1 MENLVLP
8 LPVTEDTTR
17 LEIELG
23 VYVPST
29 QGIRAQRPLSDQEMR
44 LRVKSVQ
51 KFLADSFGGFT
62 SFGAQGGYTLETGKL
77 VSENV
82 TKVTAFADSPM
93 GDKEAIALI
102 SKCRYWCKKW
112 GQEAIGL
119 EHEGDLYFIGKK

>member
-1 MENLVLP
+1 MEELVLP
-8 LPVTEDTTR
+8 VSESTTI
-17 LEIELG
+17 LEVEVA

-29 QGIRAQRPLSDQEMR
+29 QGIRAQRPLSDHEMN

-93 GDKEAIALI
+93 SDKEANLLI
-102 SKCRYWCKKW
+102 NKCRFWCKKW

>member
-1 MENLVLP
+1 MEELVLP
-8 LPVTEDTTR
+8 VSESTTI
-17 LEIELG
+17 LEVEVA

-29 QGIRAQRPLSDQEMR
+29 QGIRAQRPLSDHEMN

-93 GDKEAIALI
+93 SDKEATTLI
-102 SKCRYWCKKW
+102 SKCRFWCKKW

>member
-1 MENLVLP
+1 MEELVLP
-8 LPVTEDTTR
+8 VSESTTI
-17 LEIELG
+17 LEVEVA

-29 QGIRAQRPLSDQEMR
+29 QGIRAQRPLSEHEMN

-51 KFLADSFGGFT
+51 KFLSDSFGGFT

-93 GDKEAIALI
+93 SDKEANILI
-102 SKCRYWCKKW
+102 DKCRYWAVKW
-112 GQEAIGL
+112 GQETIGL